1 MRQSRGDNGE
11 EVVSFHDVFYWL
23 HKEQKRAQGHSRTGA
38 GHKSLTIICV
48 RKSPGGDSRLAREE
62 GINAYQGFIQNLIFV
77 WVMFSNVYR
86 PSSLV

>member
-1 MRQSRGDNGE
+1 MMYSTGSIKNRRGPRDTAE
-11 EVVSFHDVFYWL
+11 L
-23 HKEQKRAQGHSRTGA
+23 GA